1 MADLEFDSELYAEFV
16 TETTEDLDSLDTL
29 FIKLEEYPDREIL
42 DHIFRVMHTAKGNIS
57 VFGFNHIKDFTH
69 ILENLLDR
77 IRQDKVDISV
87 DIVDILLNGK
97 DLLSELIVRQKNN
110 PTLDSLNDDEQSL
123 LEVISRIKDKDDES
137 DKSTLDHSLQE
148 IIENWQRMI
157 ESQDLPEVEELL
169 GEIQSLL
176 SEKDS
181 IKSSNSDLAEDFDY
195 LFDEPPESNNTDN
208 LPAETT
214 RQATISNKNVPST
227 ATIDKQEKATIRVE
241 QEAIDGF
248 LMEVGNLITLSERFK
263 YLGLRMADNNVE
275 HELRK
280 DFQDIALSFHQLSMN
295 LQHSVLNVRKV
306 SVKALVQKIPR
317 MVRSLAK
324 NLNKQVDVK
333 ITGDD
338 TTLDK
343 SLLDVLDDPLIHFIR
358 NSLDHGF
365 EPPEIRKHSGK
376 NLTGTL
382 TVNAS
387 ADDDHFF
394 LTIKDDG
401 KGIDPDLMRML
412 AVKKN
417 LMNEDE
423 ASHLSEQ
430 EAQEI
435 IFLPGFSTTEVVTDV
450 SGRGVGM
457 DVVMSNVKKVN
468 GEVTLDS
475 TKGIGSTF
483 TIKLPLIGTTVVIQ
497 ALQFKVGQNI
507 FVVPLD
513 DIQEV
518 ITPDKKFIST
528 IQGKSKILKFR
539 NRTTPIT
546 ELKDLFNIKQAKNDS
561 EDVVYI
567 MIEHDQN
574 SYALMVDEL
583 VRIQQVV
590 IKDINQH
597 FSCHRAIC
605 GTALMGDGNI
615 AMVIDC
621 KSLSLFLE
629 EKKQIN

>member
-1 MADLEFDSELYAEFV
+1 LADLEFDSELYAEFV